1 MKKKWRVRI
10 KELEGAV
17 AELALQAEGRK
28 YDFEC
33 EATDD
38 VMKTLEVK
46 PKAGSFTER
55 REPVEWLESGQ
66 VMIPTTLEYKP
77 IHPFV
82 EPLAR
87 ILHIECVGGHAE
99 MTWEKVGNDW
109 RRFAYWLLEDPD
121 HVIHGCHPD
130 KRNDAVLK
138 KLRELGVCQYSKY
151 VRTDDSDEIHAKV
164 VERTTRWAYRMYCA
178 KEMD

>member
-28 YDFEC
+28 YDFEW

-38 VMKTLEVK
+38 VMKTLEVN
-46 PKAGSFTER
+46 PKHAVWKGKQPIQDGT
-55 REPVEWLESGQ
+55 
-66 VMIPTTLEYKP
+66 VMIPTIFESKP

-121 HVIHGCHPD
+121 HVIHGNHPD
-130 KRNDAVLK
+130 RRNDAVLK

-151 VRTDDSDEIHAKV
+151 VLKVDSDEIHAKT
-164 VERTTRWAYRMYCA
+164 VERATRWAYRMYCA